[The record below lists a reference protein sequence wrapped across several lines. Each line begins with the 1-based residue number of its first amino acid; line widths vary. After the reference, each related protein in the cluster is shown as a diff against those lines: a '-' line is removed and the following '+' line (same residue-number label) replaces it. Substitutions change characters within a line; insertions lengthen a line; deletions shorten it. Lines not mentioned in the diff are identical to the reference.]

1 MSSNMIIWDESD
13 VHNPYGGYLLYPI
26 QNIITNEEPKGSVMP
41 IFDAR
46 VMNKAITESGG
57 EATDDANLGAVHY
70 MYDDAVNNDFKVS
83 LPYG

>member
-1 MSSNMIIWDESD
+1 MASNLIIWNNLD
-13 VHNPYGGYLLYPI
+13 VSNPWGGNLMNTVS
-26 QNIITNEEPKGSVMP
+26 NIITINDTKSSVLP

-46 VMNKAITESGG
+46 VMNQAISESGG